1 MEKPVSTITSQS
13 PLLPKRILGQIKVG
27 SQASFTRTITE
38 ADVALFIGV
47 TWDVNPYHTNETFA
61 KQTKFTRRIVPGLLT
76 AGLLTHLGG
85 LWAFLATEMHFKF
98 LAPVYVGDTI
108 TASAVIAEYSRER
121 GWVRLECE
129 CRNAAGVLVLQADVS
144 GYPGQL
150 GE

>member
-1 MEKPVSTITSQS
+1 MGKPVSSAISQF

-108 TASAVIAEYSRER
+108 TASAVIAEYSQER

-129 CRNAAGVLVLQADVS
+129 CRNAAGILVLQADIS